1 MGKFERNRAIS
12 RVRFARQIEL
22 LDLINAGVQTN
33 ASLTAFAGA
42 NTASTKMKRITD
54 KEEAILAE
62 SSVMFGGRGTRFY
75 RMRDNA
81 LDYIDAKE
89 NNAISHAVY
98 FLRELD
104 YLVDIVKP
112 FSLEENA
119 VKYRTLAVV
128 NDKSVSE
135 LVFSYFDSSKANVDY
150 TRKFYNFDDEIGRV
164 IVFDDVISY
173 RRFLRNTKK
182 DESLNKI
189 KDQLHIVLDSA
200 QSTVKASNFN
210 LVAFSINDKGHVN
223 INRDNI
229 YAFLDKFTVEDAD
242 TVMTIKRDY
251 SKAERNAAK
260 FEKNIES

>member
-1 MGKFERNRAIS
+1 MSKFERNRAIS
-12 RVRFARQIEL
+12 KVRFARQIEL

-54 KEEAILAE
+54 KEEAVLAE

-75 RMRDNA
+75 RMANKD

-98 FLRELD
+98 FLREMD

-119 VKYRTLAVV
+119 VKYRTLAAI

-150 TRKFYNFDDEIGRV
+150 TKKFYNFDDETCRV

-173 RRFLRNTKK
+173 RRFLRNVKK
-182 DESLNKI
+182 DGAVDKI
-189 KDQLHIVLDSA
+189 KYQLHIVLDSA

-210 LVAFSINDKGHVN
+210 LVAFTINDKGHVKVN
-223 INRDNI
+223 QDNI
-229 YAFLDKFTVEDAD
+229 YAILDKFTVEDED
-242 TVMTIKRDY
+242 TVLTIKQDY